1 MASSVNFGTQ
11 QYFGF
16 NPRTIPGCVLW
27 LDAIDSNTVFSD
39 FAGTTLATPGGAV
52 ARWND
57 KSGLGNH
64 VSQGTAGNRPTLSNI
79 PSSNAYG
86 AIYFATTAAQLTG
99 INNNPQTGNLS
110 RTMFFIMHLPNTSS
124 RFTAGTGTHSAGTPP
139 TVFGVDNSPGIP
151 TLWAPYV
158 YTAVDNVFNVQV
170 IGTRYVYMYHNS
182 AISQLGG
189 GYDFTNSNTK
199 STTLNTIADPWR
211 FGQRADA
218 QGSTTSYLCEVILYN
233 SALTTDQRQQVEG
246 YLTWKWNLQSTLPT
260 SHPYRAFNPV
270 VRQFQPVDVPG
281 GALLWLDAADT
292 TTITGSTVTQWRD
305 KSGRGSNAVTGL
317 GSVVAGTA
325 INSRNTLR
333 FGLNTTLNLSNFV
346 MPTAQTSLFYV
357 FRGITVNANTG
368 QGTGYFILSRTT
380 DNFLVYTGNQQF
392 FSYQNTPA
400 GRSYNAVMGPGGG
413 GERNWGNLPTTA
425 FVNAT
430 SVISM
435 TGISYS
441 SSNGLALP
449 QVAAGTIAN
458 TVFTA
463 STYQISSSRN
473 IGDVNTY
480 DLGEL
485 IVCDGTVSIPIAQQI
500 EGYLAWKWGVRN
512 SLPTTHPYFTAM
524 PSTALF
530 TPHQLSGLV
539 LWMDPMDS
547 TTLTLTGSSVSQWR
561 DKSTTGAVFNNVFGP
576 PTYSTTLING
586 LPGIN
591 LTNQCGFISAAT
603 HTLTNS
609 LTLAMIL
616 VVKSGIDAWGSFFTH
631 GNRDL
636 DIALERNSISTGT
649 TLHFQTANDNATGD
663 ITFTTDEVSLYL
675 GTMTTGTSRFFERF
689 GGRTTTSV
697 TATNSSTIVVGSKS
711 IRIGRS
717 DGNENC
723 DSFIGEIVYYNRVL
737 TTAERQE
744 LEGYLTWK
752 WGLQASLPST
762 HPYAKFRP

>member
-1 MASSVNFGTQ
+1 MATSANFAQQ

-16 NPRTIPGCVLW
+16 DPRTVPPCALW
-27 LDAIDSNTVFSD
+27 LDAADSNALVLSGS
-39 FAGTTLATPGGAV
+39 AVTT
-52 ARWND
+52 WKD
-57 KSGLGNH
+57 KSGNARDATSVG
-64 VSQGTAGNRPTLSNI
+64 SPTLTT
-79 PSSNAYG
+79 G
-86 AIYFATTAAQLTG
+86 ALNGLPVVTFNGSTQYMTC
-99 INNNPQTGNLS
+99 PLS
-110 RTMFFIMHLPNTSS
+110 LGSTQPLTMFVVA
-124 RFTAGTGTHSAGTPP
+124 R
-139 TVFGVDNSPGIP
+139 
-151 TLWAPYV
+151 
-158 YTAVDNVFNVQV
+158 
-170 IGTRYVYMYHNS
+170 
-182 AISQLGG
+182 
-189 GYDFTNSNTK
+189 
-199 STTLNTIADPWR
+199 STTLTGFRAAVSLNGVPGARGASLMLYLSGTSRWWFSGGNGPTDGNQTTLVLSTTRFDINANYWR
-211 FGQRADA
+211 PSFVQMNINGTAYASSSATPTSLVANSTMIIGRA
-218 QGSTTSYLCEVILYN
+218 QGGIEYWSGPIAEILVYSNTLTS
-233 SALTTDQRQQVEG
+233 SQREQVEG
-246 YLTWKWNLQSTLPT
+246 YLAFKWGLQSNFPI
-260 SHPYRAFNPV
+260 SHPYRRTPPAMRLF
-270 VRQFQPVDVPG
+270 RPVDIDG
-281 GALLWLDAADT
+281 GVLLWLDAADP
-292 TTITGSTVTQWRD
+292 TTITGSPVTQWRD

-325 INSRNTLR
+325 INSLNTLR

-346 MPTAQTSLFYV
+346 MPSAQTSVFYII
-357 FRGITVNANTG
+357 RGITSNANTS
-368 QGTGYFILSRTT
+368 QGTGYFIFSRTT
-380 DNFLVYTGNQQF
+380 DNFLVYTGNEQF
-392 FSYQNTPA
+392 FSFQNTPA
-400 GRSYNAVMGPGGG
+400 GRSYNAVMGPGG
-413 GERNWGNLPTTA
+413 ERNWGNLPVQS
-425 FVNAT
+425 FFNAT
-430 SVISM
+430 SVVSI
-435 TGISYS
+435 TGVSYS

-449 QVAAGTIAN
+449 QVAASSVSN

-463 STYQISSSRN
+463 STYQISSSRT

-500 EGYLAWKWGVRN
+500 EGYLARKWGVRN
-512 SLPTTHPYFTAM
+512 SLPTTHPYYNVL

-530 TPHQLSGLV
+530 SPPNLSGLV
-539 LWMDPMDS
+539 LWMDPTDS

-561 DKSTTGAVFNNVFGP
+561 DKSTTGAVFNNLFGP
-576 PTYSTTLING
+576 PSYSTTLING

-591 LTNQCGFISAAT
+591 LTNQCGFISAST

-636 DIALERNSISTGT
+636 DIALERNSIAAGT
-649 TLHFQTANDNATGD
+649 SLLHFQTANDNATGD
-663 ITFTTDEVSLYL
+663 IAYTIDQVELYL

-723 DSFIGEIVYYNRVL
+723 DSLIGEIVYYNRVL
-737 TTAERQE
+737 STFERQE